1 MIKKIIIVTGSR
13 SDYGYLRP
21 VISELKSNID
31 FEVVLIATGM
41 HFLKEQGYS
50 INEVKKDFPGVI
62 EVPLIYP
69 ENTGYGICKYVS
81 EGISKFADIFKQIKP
96 DLCIFLGDRSEIF
109 SSVQA
114 AAYQN
119 ILIAH
124 LHGGD
129 VSFNIDNP
137 IRHSISK
144 FAHIHFPATKKSA
157 KRLIRMGEEKKRIY
171 IVGST
176 TLDEIKNMKIPKRE
190 EIMQKFNFDPNKP
203 FLLIIQHP
211 VSSQQEESALQMK
224 ITLDAVLETKI
235 QNLVI
240 YPNSDPGS
248 KEMINLIK
256 DYEINKNLSTVKNLN
271 RLDYLGLL
279 KEAFI
284 LIGNSSSGII
294 EAASFKTPVIN
305 IGLRQKNRERGEN
318 VIDSSHNKEEILKSI
333 EFVLNNNEFKEKLK
347 KCKNPYGS
355 GNASEK
361 IHKTIKNLDINK
373 NFLQKTITY

>member
-1 MIKKIIIVTGSR
+1 MIKKIIIVTGAR

-21 VISELKSNID
+21 VINKLKSDIGL
-31 FEVVLIATGM
+31 EVVLIATGM

-50 INEVKKDFPGVI
+50 INEVKKDFPEVI

-69 ENTGYGICKYVS
+69 EDTGYGVCKYVS
-81 EGISKFADIFKQIKP
+81 EGIFKFADIFKQTKP
-96 DLCIFLGDRSEIF
+96 DLCIFLGDRTEIF

-124 LHGGD
+124 LCGGD
-129 VSFNIDNP
+129 VSFNIDEP

-157 KRLIRMGEEKKRIY
+157 KRLIKMGEEKKRVY

-176 TLDEIKNMKIPKRE
+176 TLDEIKNMELPKRKK
-190 EIMQKFNFDPNKP
+190 IMQKFNLNPDKP
-203 FLLIIQHP
+203 FLLVVQHP
-211 VSSQQEESALQMK
+211 VTNQEEQARDQLK
-224 ITLDAVLETKI
+224 ITLDAVLETKS

-240 YPNSDPGS
+240 YPNSDPGN
-248 KEMINLIK
+248 KEMIDLIK
-256 DYEINKNLSTVKNLN
+256 DYEINKNLNTAKNLN
-271 RLDYLGLL
+271 RQDYLGLL
-279 KEAFI
+279 KEASF

-294 EAASFKTPVIN
+294 EATSFKIPVIN
-305 IGLRQKNRERGEN
+305 IGLREQNRDRGMN
-318 VIDSSHNKEEILKSI
+318 VIDSGHDKEEITKAI
-333 EFVLNNNEFKEKLK
+333 EFVLNDNEFKEKLK

-361 IHKTIKNLDINK
+361 IYKIIKNLNIDK
-373 NFLQKTITY
+373 NFLQKKITY